1 MLETRGGEVAERA
14 WLADDEN
21 ERVPKQVLVADTAQH
36 LRSEKDAYLAIFRC
50 TGNRLMQYLQSQTAI
65 YAG

>member
-36 LRSEKDAYLAIFRC
+36 LRSEKDAYLAIFVVLA
-50 TGNRLMQYLQSQTAI
+50 TG
-65 YAG
+65 